1 MNSFSNNHKDW
12 IDVFSAIMPI
22 LLTAFAVFYTHKQT
36 KIAEGKRRDDLY
48 DKRIEVYNQLLIF
61 CRKINHEKGWSDK
74 KGLTDI
80 LYNKVMPHHFLF
92 GAEIKSLIDEI
103 DGKYRGIGV
112 FKNEGEV
119 SDEIKNNTINEV
131 QCYKVLIVFF
141 RDLPTRLEREFE
153 PYLRLESVSTKIL
166 NPKSTT
172 DKKTNKTKRQS
183 KNPQNHD

>member
-61 CRKINHEKGWSDK
+61 CRKINYEKGWSDK
-74 KGLTDI
+74 EGLTDI

-92 GAEIKSLIDEI
+92 GAEIKSLINEI
-103 DGKYRGIGV
+103 DGKYREIGA
-112 FKNEGEV
+112 FKSEGEV
-119 SDEIKNNTINEV
+119 SDEIENNTSNEV
-131 QCYKVLIVFF
+131 QDYKVLIDFF
-141 RDLPTRLEREFE
+141 RNLPTRLEREFE